1 MSNGDKLVAIV
12 TGAGGGIGAGIARKL
27 SDDGYIVACVDVN
40 YEAASAVAAEIPGA
54 LAFKVDVSKES
65 DVINFRQ
72 ELLHSVGAP
81 TLLVNAAGVFF
92 EHSVVT
98 LSEESYD
105 LIMDVN
111 LKGIFFTCK
120 TFIPD
125 FLDAGK
131 GNIINISS
139 TAGLHSGTNRAVYCA
154 SKAGVI
160 MFTRSLAADYGSK
173 GIRANIVCPGLID
186 TPMANWI
193 KEDMSAL
200 KAWEKRLPAQ
210 RIGTVED
217 IANAVSFLASDASSY
232 IHGES
237 MLVDGGGLA

>member
-1 MSNGDKLVAIV
+1 MSEEKKLVAIV

-27 SDDGYIVACVDVN
+27 SADGYTVACVDLKL
-40 YEAASAVAAEIPGA
+40 EAAQAVAAEIPGA
-54 LAFKVDVSKES
+54 IAFKVDVSKEIE
-65 DVINFRQ
+65 VIGLRE
-72 ELLHSVGAP
+72 ELRASVGAP
-81 TLLVNAAGVFF
+81 TLLVNAAGVLF
-92 EHSVVT
+92 EHSVLT
-98 LSEESYD
+98 LTEDSFD

-111 LKGIFFTCK
+111 LKGIFFMCK

-125 FLDAGK
+125 FLAAGK
-131 GNIINISS
+131 GNIVNISS

-160 MFTRSLAADYGSK
+160 MFTRSLVADYGSK
-173 GIRANIVCPGLID
+173 GVRANIVCPGLID

-193 KEDMSAL
+193 KEDAPAL
-200 KAWEKRLPAQ
+200 AAWEKRIPAQ

-217 IANAVSFLASDASSY
+217 VANAVSFLASDASSY

-237 MLVDGGGLA
+237 LLVDGGGLA